1 MNVMNQNNLT
11 WIRRGLDN
19 IKASFECFK
28 IQVVSLDYFGIFLIF
43 KIGYMYDSV
52 VYIASLPGSP
62 ALAVIAKC
70 DMFMSPAAKSAS
82 LSRRSFAALV
92 RTYCAAN

>member
-1 MNVMNQNNLT
+1 MNVMNQNNPM
-11 WIRRGLDN
+11 WIRRGLDK

-28 IQVVSLDYFGIFLIF
+28 IQVVSLDYFID
-43 KIGYMYDSV
+43 YMYDTL
-52 VYIASLPGSP
+52 VYFVALPGSP